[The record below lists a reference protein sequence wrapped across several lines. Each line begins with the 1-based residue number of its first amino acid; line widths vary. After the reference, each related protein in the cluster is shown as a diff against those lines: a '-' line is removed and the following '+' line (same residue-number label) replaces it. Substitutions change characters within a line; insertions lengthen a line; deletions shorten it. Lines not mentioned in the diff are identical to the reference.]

1 MSPDGEWVAFTRRER
16 SDVPPEIRIIPA
28 LGGDVRTV
36 IRAASS
42 PAWSRDGTRL
52 VFLRQPERD
61 GPIELTVA
69 GVDGSEARPIL
80 RSDGSYPFSRHPAW
94 SRDGMTIA
102 VVRGT
107 GGIAGDLVRAGRWC
121 EPRRAMTQA
130 ATVFA
135 DSPVFTHDGTGLV
148 FVSNRGG
155 AVNVW
160 RLPLGGGD
168 PVRLTTGPGP
178 DQGPTVA
185 ADGSVA
191 FVNSRWR
198 NTYRLLRPCDPN
210 TANAVDTHAVH
221 LGADVSPDSKE
232 IAFSREVDG
241 SCADLDGADRR
252 GNAPG

>member
-1 MSPDGEWVAFTRRER
+1 MPV
-16 SDVPPEIRIIPA
+16 
-28 LGGDVRTV
+28 GG
-36 IRAASS
+36 S
-42 PAWSRDGTRL
+42 
-52 VFLRQPERD
+52 
-61 GPIELTVA
+61 
-69 GVDGSEARPIL
+69 
-80 RSDGSYPFSRHPAW
+80 
-94 SRDGMTIA
+94 
-102 VVRGT
+102 
-107 GGIAGDLVRAGRWC
+107 

-168 PVRLTTGPGP
+168 PVRLTTRPGP

-198 NTYRLLRPCDPN
+198 NTRSTTSTLRPE
-210 TANAVDTHAVH
+210 H
-221 LGADVSPDSKE
+221 
-232 IAFSREVDG
+232 RER
-241 SCADLDGADRR
+241 C
-252 GNAPG
+252 